1 MDNEARE
8 RLHATAALNCLLCGE
23 DKAER
28 IAEKIPQIMEQLRR
42 CVNELGQVAKH
53 AEFAHLSEFV
63 HLADDLFD
71 AAALLRYI
79 DTGVAP

>member
-23 DKAER
+23 DKAAR
-28 IAEKIPQIMEQLRR
+28 IAEKIPQIVEQLRVVTR
-42 CVNELGQVAKH
+42 GLGEAAKH
-53 AEFAHLSEFV
+53 SMYSHLR
-63 HLADDLFD
+63 DDVFE
-71 AAALLRYI
+71 ATALLNYI